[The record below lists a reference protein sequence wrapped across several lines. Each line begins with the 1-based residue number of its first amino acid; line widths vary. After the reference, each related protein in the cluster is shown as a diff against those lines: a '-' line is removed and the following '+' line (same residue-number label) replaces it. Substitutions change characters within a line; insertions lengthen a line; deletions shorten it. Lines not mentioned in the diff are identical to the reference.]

1 MEIKDTIRA
10 LRESHNLSQEDFG
23 KIAGVSGKA
32 VSTWENGTRIPR
44 MGAIQKIASYFGIK
58 KSNII
63 GDNEESYIPDLM
75 KFLESNEK
83 RISSTSLD
91 EKDIPTED
99 LLLRALQNL
108 GFIRSDRT
116 LTEADFKFLSEI
128 ITFIESLF
136 AKQKEES
143 P

>member
-1 MEIKDTIRA
+1 MEIKDTIKS

-44 MGAIQKIASYFGIK
+44 MGAIQKIANYFGIK
-58 KSNII
+58 KSDII
-63 GDNEESYIPDLM
+63 GDNDESYVPDLIS
-75 KFLESNEK
+75 FLENNEK

-91 EKDIPTED
+91 EKEIPTED
-99 LLLRALQNL
+99 LLLHALQNL
-108 GFIRSDRT
+108 GFIRPDRV

-128 ITFIESLF
+128 ITFIESWF
-136 AKQKEES
+136 AK
-143 P
+143 